1 MKSIFTTKALGVI
14 GSISWAGTI
23 FLRGTTLNSIPIL
36 NFILGIA
43 PNIAAAW
50 LFAFLIENIY
60 FVLLK
65 RKIKQKE
72 VISSLIFILG
82 LSLGSE
88 IIHDIFLG
96 SPFDVN
102 DIVATS
108 FALIIFLIVFYL
120 NNKVLIFSQK
130 N

>member
-1 MKSIFTTKALGVI
+1 M
-14 GSISWAGTI
+14 
-23 FLRGTTLNSIPIL
+23 

-72 VISSLIFILG
+72 VIASLIFIMG

-108 FALIIFLIVFYL
+108 FALIIFQIVFYL
-120 NNKVLIFSQK
+120 SNRVLIFSQK